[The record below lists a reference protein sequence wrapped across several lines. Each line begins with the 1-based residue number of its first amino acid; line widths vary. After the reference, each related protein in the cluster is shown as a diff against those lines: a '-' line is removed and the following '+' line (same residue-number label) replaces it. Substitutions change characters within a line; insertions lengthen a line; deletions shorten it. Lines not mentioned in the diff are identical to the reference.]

1 MDNTVIREFARDDFT
16 EEDLLSIV
24 RSCVETIV
32 QSMGALEG
40 IDHFKVTSISITRHF
55 IVNFPNE
62 FVVGVVFLTQAGN
75 YQTALVF
82 TKDCIKVLKSKH
94 GLRPP
99 EFGIICFPTKLFND
113 IAKDYKSHH
122 LTRLVEQLY
131 IAIKYLCIRSA

>member
-1 MDNTVIREFARDDFT
+1 MDNTVIREYERDDFT
-16 EEDLLSIV
+16 EEDLLNIV
-24 RSCVETIV
+24 RSSVETII
-32 QSMGALEG
+32 QSMGAGEG
-40 IDHFKVTSISITRHF
+40 IDHFKVTGISITRHF
-55 IVNFPNE
+55 LVNFPNE

-82 TKDCIKVLKSKH
+82 TNCIKVLKSKH

-99 EFGIICFPTKLFND
+99 EFGIICFQTKLFND